1 MELVMPSED
10 RAAIEERLREIRNFI
25 REQGGASSP
34 TDSELGRMLVEQQRL
49 HARLRQSK
57 AGGLIADPRPGGIL
71 PIKPLP
77 RRESGTGGP
86 IPPGPDA
93 VAEGPPRPSRRP
105 WAPGGWL
112 KGSPA
117 TALAGLERITQEP
130 SNRPDLDFTGSPA
143 APTAQGSGRGSNLP
157 PQGYGNWFEGG
168 AGSALAG
175 LNNRAAGVAGRGGPV
190 GERGP
195 VGGSEM
201 DLSGFAG
208 VLPQDPS
215 GFFGDMGA
223 LSEPPLPALPTGP
236 PPGLE
241 FDRLEGLEWPGPL
254 APPSVQAIPPSS
266 TGVGIP
272 GAGAMPPPATPGP
285 WGPGRLLPTPPG
297 FDPNAN
303 TQKAPPMGNQGGPPS
318 QVGGT
323 IQYGPIGGPPGP
335 KEPLMVSEITPEEF
349 HRGGPPLGPTPS
361 PSPRDF
367 GTGYNQAEFDLPYG
381 TWPSSVTGKGGTQM
395 YLDPLPPPGPI
406 KDYAPGT
413 IPPPPSPEIGSPVP
427 GQPTPN
433 NPFGFGP
440 SSQGPMPDTP
450 YGGPNYFPPPGA
462 SGNIGYGPLNR
473 DTAAPDINAPLQGVS
488 TGPAPPTTNL
498 AGLARRSSALPRTQA
513 PLRAGSYRV
522 GGLT

>member
-195 VGGSEM
+195 VGGSEI

-236 PPGLE
+236 PDQLE
-241 FDRLEGLEWPGPL
+241 PAYTGEYPNPVYR
-254 APPSVQAIPPSS
+254 PSPSS

-303 TQKAPPMGNQGGPPS
+303 TQKAPPMGNQGGPP
-318 QVGGT
+318 
-323 IQYGPIGGPPGP
+323 
-335 KEPLMVSEITPEEF
+335 
-349 HRGGPPLGPTPS
+349 
-361 PSPRDF
+361 
-367 GTGYNQAEFDLPYG
+367 
-381 TWPSSVTGKGGTQM
+381 
-395 YLDPLPPPGPI
+395 PGPI

-413 IPPPPSPEIGSPVP
+413 IPPPPSPETGSPVP